1 VLTNELTK
9 RIGFRERR
17 VTKEAVVE
25 LAESIQILPSSTSD
39 IRSCGEFAVDRSTS

>member
-1 VLTNELTK
+1 VIPDNLTK
-9 RIGFRERR
+9 RIGFGERR

-25 LAESIQILPSSTSD
+25 LAEAIQILPSSTSD